1 MNPRVK
7 NTSYVCAIFSLTA
20 VGFCLSFSQAYAE
33 TGINAPKHQL
43 TLKSSEN
50 FADTATQHP
59 NPITLAPIK
68 ELTTQLVLAQ
78 ALALAI
84 MGNPKLAAF
93 SQEIRAREAVTI
105 QANLLPNPT
114 FGVQASNF
122 GNNKFKGADGEAVSI
137 SLSQLVE
144 LGGKRAARTE
154 VATLNHKLA
163 NWDYETQRI
172 NVLTQVTK
180 AYIEVLAAQQRLY
193 LTEQLLELA
202 RQMVD
207 ISAAKV
213 RSGSVA
219 PLEETKAKVIQAS
232 AQIDLQRT
240 QKQLLA
246 SRQRLA
252 STWGSTQVLFQSAL
266 GDLEDIQ
273 QPPVLQDL
281 IQRIKDNPDLAR
293 WATEINQR
301 QALIGMEQSKA
312 IPDVTFNLG
321 TNTYLDGD
329 DYNMNAGFSM
339 PLPLFDRNQGS
350 ILAAQ
355 RRLNKAE
362 DERRNAE
369 INTMTALNIVYQQL
383 NSAYVELMTLRAD
396 VVPGAESAFK
406 MANRGYRLGEY
417 DFLQV
422 LDAQRTLVGVKTQ
435 YIQAQTDYHLNVA
448 RIERLIGGSLNPLSI
463 KMSED
468 IQ

>member
-68 ELTTQLVLAQ
+68 EPTTQLVLAQ

>member
-7 NTSYVCAIFSLTA
+7 NSSYARAIVSLTA

-33 TGINAPKHQL
+33 TVVNGSQHQL
-43 TLKSSEN
+43 SLQSP
-50 FADTATQHP
+50 DITAQR
-59 NPITLAPIK
+59 PITLVPIK
-68 ELTTQLVLAQ
+68 EPTAQLVLAQ
-78 ALALAI
+78 ALAQVLT
-84 MGNPKLAAF
+84 GNPKLAAF
-93 SQEIRAREAVTI
+93 SQETRAREAATL
-105 QANLLPNPT
+105 QATLLPNPK
-114 FGVQASNF
+114 FRVQAQNF
-122 GNNKFKGADGEAVSI
+122 GNNKFKGADGDAITIV
-137 SLSQLVE
+137 LSQLVE

-154 VATLNHKLA
+154 VAILNHELA

-172 NVLTQVTK
+172 NVLTQVTQ
-180 AYIEVLAAQQRLY
+180 AYIEVLAAQQRLH
-193 LTEQLLELA
+193 LAGQLLDLA
-202 RQMVD
+202 RKMVD
-207 ISAAKV
+207 ISTAKV

-219 PLEETKAKVIQAS
+219 PLEETKAKVIKAS

-252 STWGSTQVLFQSAL
+252 STWGSTEALFQSAL

-273 QPPVLQDL
+273 PPPELQDL
-281 IQRIKDNPDLAR
+281 IQRIQENPDLAR

-301 QALIGMEQSKA
+301 QAFISMEKSKA
-312 IPDVTFNLG
+312 IPDITFNFG
-321 TNTYLDGD
+321 TNTYLDGH

-369 INTMTALNIVYQQL
+369 INTMTALNVVYQQL
-383 NSAYVELMTLRAD
+383 HSAYVEVTTLRND
-396 VVPGAESAFK
+396 VIPGAESAFK
-406 MANRGYRLGEY
+406 VASRGYRLGEY

-448 RIERLIGGSLNPLSI
+448 RIERLIGGSLNPSSI
-463 KMSED
+463 TMSED

>member
-7 NTSYVCAIFSLTA
+7 KNTYVREIVSLTA
-20 VGFCLSFSQAYAE
+20 VGFCLSFSQVYAE
-33 TGINAPKHQL
+33 AVDNG
-43 TLKSSEN
+43 S
-50 FADTATQHP
+50 QHP
-59 NPITLAPIK
+59 LNLQSPDITAQHPVALAPIK
-68 ELTTQLVLAQ
+68 EPTGQLVLAQ
-78 ALALAI
+78 ALALALT
-84 MGNPKLAAF
+84 GNPKLAAF
-93 SQEIRAREAVTI
+93 SQEIRAREAATI
-105 QANLLPNPT
+105 QAKLLPNPT

-122 GNNKFKGADGEAVSI
+122 GNNKFKGADGDAI
-137 SLSQLVE
+137 TIALSQLVE

-154 VATLNHKLA
+154 VATLNHELA

-172 NVLTQVTK
+172 NVLTQVTQT
-180 AYIEVLAAQQRLY
+180 YIEVLAAQQSLH
-193 LTEQLLELA
+193 LAEQLLDLA
-202 RQMVD
+202 RKMVD

-213 RSGSVA
+213 RSGYVA
-219 PLEETKAKVIQAS
+219 PLEETKAKVMRAS

-252 STWGSTQVLFQSAL
+252 STWGNTQALFQSVL

-273 QPPVLQDL
+273 PPPVLQNL
-281 IQRIKDNPDLAR
+281 ILRIKDNPDLAR

-301 QALIGMEQSKA
+301 QALIGLEKSQA
-312 IPDVTFNLG
+312 IPDITLNIGVN
-321 TNTYLDGD
+321 NYLDD
-329 DYNMNAGFSM
+329 NNAYNLNAGFSI
-339 PLPLFDRNQGS
+339 PLPVFDRNQGS

-362 DERRNAE
+362 DERRIAE
-369 INTMTALNIVYQQL
+369 INSLTALNVVYQQL
-383 NSAYVELMTLRAD
+383 NSAYVEVTALRTD
-396 VVPGAESAFK
+396 VIPGAESAFK
-406 MANRGYRLGEY
+406 VASRGYRLGEY

-448 RIERLIGGSLNPLSI
+448 RIERLIGGSLTPSSI

-468 IQ
+468 KQ

>member
-7 NTSYVCAIFSLTA
+7 NTSYVYAIFSLTA

-68 ELTTQLVLAQ
+68 EPTTQLVLAQ

>member
-1 MNPRVK
+1 MKPRVK
-7 NTSYVCAIFSLTA
+7 NTSYACAIVSFMT
-20 VGFCLSFSQAYAE
+20 VGFCLSFSQVYAE

-43 TLKSSEN
+43 SLQSSAN
-50 FADTATQHP
+50 FADTATVP
-59 NPITLAPIK
+59 TK
-68 ELTTQLVLAQ
+68 EPMTQLVLAQ
-78 ALALAI
+78 ALAQAL

-93 SQEIRAREAVTI
+93 SQEIRAREAATI

-122 GNNKFKGADGEAVSI
+122 GNNKFKGSDGDAI
-137 SLSQLVE
+137 TIALSQLVE

-154 VATLNHKLA
+154 VAMLNHELA

-172 NVLTQVTK
+172 NVLTQVTQ
-180 AYIEVLAAQQRLY
+180 AYIEVLAAQQRLH
-193 LTEQLLELA
+193 LAGQLLDLA
-202 RQMVD
+202 RKMLD

-213 RSGSVA
+213 RSGDVA

-252 STWGSTQVLFQSAL
+252 STWGSSQVLFQSVL
-266 GDLEDIQ
+266 GDLEAIS
-273 QPPVLQDL
+273 QPPVLQNL

-301 QALIGMEQSKA
+301 QALIGMEKSKA
-312 IPDVTFNLG
+312 IPDITFNLG
-321 TNTYLDGD
+321 TNTYLDGH

-355 RRLNKAE
+355 HRLNKAE
-362 DERRNAE
+362 DERRNTE
-369 INTMTALNIVYQQL
+369 INTLTALNIVYQQL
-383 NSAYVELMTLRAD
+383 NSAYIEVTTLSTD
-396 VVPGAESAFK
+396 VIPGAESAFK
-406 MANRGYRLGEY
+406 VASRGYRLGEY

-448 RIERLIGGSLNPLSI
+448 RIERLIGGSLNPSSI

-468 IQ
+468 SQ

>member
-68 ELTTQLVLAQ
+68 EPTTQLVLAQ

-246 SRQRLA
+246 SRQHLA

>member
-7 NTSYVCAIFSLTA
+7 KNTYVREIVSLTA
-20 VGFCLSFSQAYAE
+20 VGFCLSFSQVYAE
-33 TGINAPKHQL
+33 AVDNGY
-43 TLKSSEN
+43 
-50 FADTATQHP
+50 QHP
-59 NPITLAPIK
+59 LNLESPDIMAQRPVALAPIK
-68 ELTTQLVLAQ
+68 EPTGQLVLAQ
-78 ALALAI
+78 ALALALT
-84 MGNPKLAAF
+84 GNPKLAAF
-93 SQEIRAREAVTI
+93 SQEIRAREAATI

-122 GNNKFKGADGEAVSI
+122 GNNKFKGADGDAI
-137 SLSQLVE
+137 TIALSQLVE

-154 VATLNHKLA
+154 VATLNHELA

-172 NVLTQVTK
+172 NVLTQVTQ
-180 AYIEVLAAQQRLY
+180 AYIEVLAAQQRLH
-193 LTEQLLELA
+193 LAGQLLDLA
-202 RQMVD
+202 RKMVN

-252 STWGSTQVLFQSAL
+252 STWGNTQALFQSAL

-273 QPPVLQDL
+273 QPPVLQNL
-281 IQRIKDNPDLAR
+281 IRRIKENPDLAR

-301 QALIGMEQSKA
+301 QALINLEKSQA
-312 IPDVTFNLG
+312 IPDITFNFG
-321 TNTYLDGD
+321 TNTYLDGH

-339 PLPLFDRNQGS
+339 PLPVFDRNQGS

-369 INTMTALNIVYQQL
+369 INTMTALNVVYQQL
-383 NSAYVELMTLRAD
+383 NSAYVEVTTLRTD
-396 VVPGAESAFK
+396 VILGAESAFK
-406 MANRGYRLGEY
+406 VASRGYRLGEY

-448 RIERLIGGSLNPLSI
+448 RIERLIGGSLNPSSI

>member
-1 MNPRVK
+1 MPVQH
-7 NTSYVCAIFSLTA
+7 TA
-20 VGFCLSFSQAYAE
+20 ALV
-33 TGINAPKHQL
+33 
-43 TLKSSEN
+43 
-50 FADTATQHP
+50 
-59 NPITLAPIK
+59 PIK
-68 ELTTQLVLAQ
+68 EPTDQLVLAQ
-78 ALALAI
+78 ALALALT
-84 MGNPKLAAF
+84 GNPKLATF
-93 SQEIRAREAVTI
+93 SQEIRAREAATI
-105 QANLLPNPT
+105 QANLIPNPT

-122 GNNKFKGADGEAVSI
+122 GNNKFKGADGDSI
-137 SLSQLVE
+137 TIALSQLVE

-154 VATLNHKLA
+154 LAMLNHELA

-172 NVLTQVTK
+172 NVLTQVTQ
-180 AYIEVLAAQQRLY
+180 AYIEVLAVQQHLH
-193 LTEQLLELA
+193 LAEQLLDLA

-213 RSGSVA
+213 RAGSVA

-240 QKQLLA
+240 QKKLLA

-252 STWGSTQVLFQSAL
+252 STWGGTQVLFQSAL
-266 GDLEDIQ
+266 GDLEAIQ

-301 QALIGMEQSKA
+301 QALIGLEKSKA
-312 IPDVTFNLG
+312 IPDITLNLG
-321 TNTYLDGD
+321 VNNYLDDGNA
-329 DYNMNAGFSM
+329 YNLNAGFSM
-339 PLPLFDRNQGS
+339 PLPLFNRNQGS

-362 DERRNAE
+362 DERRNTE
-369 INTMTALNIVYQQL
+369 INTMTALNVVYQQL
-383 NSAYVELMTLRAD
+383 NSAYVEVTTLRAD
-396 VVPGAESAFK
+396 VIPGAESAFK
-406 MANRGYRLGEY
+406 VASRGYRLGEY

-435 YIQAQTDYHLNVA
+435 YIQAQADYHMNVA
-448 RIERLIGGSLNPLSI
+448 EIERLIGGSLTSSAI
-463 KMSED
+463 KMSGG

>member
-1 MNPRVK
+1 MNPQVK
-7 NTSYVCAIFSLTA
+7 NSSCACGIVSLTA
-20 VGFCLSFSQAYAE
+20 LGFCLSFSQVFAE
-33 TGINAPKHQL
+33 TVVNGSRHQL
-43 TLKSSEN
+43 NLQSP
-50 FADTATQHP
+50 DITAQHSVALT
-59 NPITLAPIK
+59 PIEEPTD
-68 ELTTQLVLAQ
+68 QLVLAQ
-78 ALALAI
+78 ALALALT
-84 MGNPKLAAF
+84 GSPKLAAF
-93 SQEIRAREAVTI
+93 SQEIRAREAATI

-122 GNNKFKGADGEAVSI
+122 GNNKFEGADGDAISI
-137 SLSQLVE
+137 ALSQLVE

-154 VATLNHKLA
+154 VATLNYELA

-172 NVLTQVTK
+172 NVLTQVTQT
-180 AYIEVLAAQQRLY
+180 YIEVLAAQQRLH
-193 LTEQLLELA
+193 LADQLLDLSKK
-202 RQMVD
+202 MLD
-207 ISAAKV
+207 ISTVKV
-213 RSGSVA
+213 RSGYVA

-252 STWGSTQVLFQSAL
+252 STWGSTQVSFQSAL
-266 GDLEDIQ
+266 GNLEDIQ

-281 IQRIKDNPDLAR
+281 IQRIKNNPDLAR
-293 WATEINQR
+293 WASEINQR
-301 QALIGMEQSKA
+301 LALVGMEKSKA
-312 IPDVTFNLG
+312 IPDITISLG
-321 TNTYLDGD
+321 TNTYLDGH
-329 DYNMNAGFSM
+329 DYTMNAGFSM

-369 INTMTALNIVYQQL
+369 INTMTALNVVYQQL
-383 NSAYVELMTLRAD
+383 NSAYVEVTILRSD
-396 VVPGAESAFK
+396 VIPSAESAFK
-406 MANRGYRLGEY
+406 VASRGYRLGEY

-422 LDAQRTLVGVKTQ
+422 LDAQRTLVSVKTQ

-448 RIERLIGGSLNPLSI
+448 KIERLIGGALNRSP
-463 KMSED
+463 KASET